1 MTVHH
6 RSLALLALCALV
18 PAAWAQPSAAAVQVA
33 NAEMR
38 ELAPTIR
45 ASGQVRSREAA
56 AMAAAIPGTLAWVA
70 EPGTWVEAG
79 APIARIDAEELSLQR
94 AEQRA
99 RLKRIEVN
107 LEQAERELK
116 RLQGS
121 GNAVSQ
127 FQLDQARA
135 TRDLASSDLEIA
147 RVTLR
152 QTEERLSRTELRSP
166 FAGVVSERL
175 HRIGEE
181 VSRGDIIAR
190 VLDPQEMEIRLFV
203 PLRHLRAVQPGAML
217 TATGELGA
225 FQAKVH
231 SVIPAGTGRAQSFE
245 VLAEAPRDLNWLAPG
260 QLLRV
265 DLPLGNPAQKL
276 AVPRDALVIRT
287 EGVFVMK
294 VDGDQKAQRV
304 GVNLGVAD
312 GDWIAVD
319 GELAPGDQVIIRG
332 GESLRGGEPLK
343 VLNGNPV

>member
-1 MTVHH
+1 
-6 RSLALLALCALV
+6 
-18 PAAWAQPSAAAVQVA
+18 
-33 NAEMR
+33 
-38 ELAPTIR
+38 
-45 ASGQVRSREAA
+45 
-56 AMAAAIPGTLAWVA
+56 MAAAIPGTLAWVA
-70 EPGTWVEAG
+70 EPGTWVRAGEA
-79 APIARIDAEELSLQR
+79 IARIDAEELRLQR
-94 AEQRA
+94 AEQQA

-135 TRDLASSDLEIA
+135 TRDLVSSDLAIA
-147 RVTLR
+147 RVSLR

-175 HRIGEE
+175 QRIGEE
-181 VSRGDIIAR
+181 VSRGDVVAR
-190 VLDPQEMEIRLFV
+190 VLDPQELEIRLFV

-245 VLAEAPRDLNWLAPG
+245 VLAEAPRDQAWLAPG

-265 DLPLGNPAQKL
+265 ELPLGNPAQKL
-276 AVPRDALVIRT
+276 AVPRDALVLRR
-287 EGVFVMK
+287 EGHRVVRI
-294 VDGDQKAQRV
+294 DGAGRAEWV
-304 GVNLGVAD
+304 PVTLGAGR
-312 GDWIAVD
+312 GDWIAVE
-319 GELAPGDQVIIRG
+319 GELAAGERVAIRG
-332 GESLRGGEPLK
+332 AERLQPGQAVQILADRAEGRSPD
-343 VLNGNPV
+343 LNPGAGAG